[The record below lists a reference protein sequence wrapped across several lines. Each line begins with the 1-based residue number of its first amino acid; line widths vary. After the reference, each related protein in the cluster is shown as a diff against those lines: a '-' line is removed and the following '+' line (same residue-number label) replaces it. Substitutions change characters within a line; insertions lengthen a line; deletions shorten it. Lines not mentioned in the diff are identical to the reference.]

1 MPAKGLPDLSRNL
14 TLWLTNGRRCARGA
28 GQGRTDCAVAI
39 DLRSEGGLA
48 SAGFARRKREG
59 ATGLPIGLHRKK
71 R

>member
-1 MPAKGLPDLSRNL
+1 MPG
-14 TLWLTNGRRCARGA
+14 GA